1 MESGIIQL
9 WLAVKWLVFAAIGS
23 GISVMMDKTV
33 NTTKRKFLLF
43 IVGAIV
49 SIICGGAC
57 IELFVIKGGAVQGFI
72 YWAWGLWG
80 MGIIVQIMEKL
91 PTAVSNLVDKYTK

>member
-23 GISVMMDKTV
+23 GLSVLMDKTE
-33 NTTKRKFLLF
+33 NTSRQKFYLFLL
-43 IVGAIV
+43 GAII
-49 SIICGGAC
+49 SIFAGGAM
-57 IELFVIKGGAVQGFI
+57 IEWLNVKGPAIQGFI

-80 MGIIVQIMEKL
+80 VGIVIQVTQQI
-91 PTAVSNLVDKYTK
+91 PAAVSNLRDKFTK